1 MAWPEAELIRKKAQ
15 EVMGHQLASPA
26 LTKTGLR
33 LILQYVA
40 APILALLAL
49 IDLGLFLVFKYAFGQ
64 CYGVWCWF

>member
-1 MAWPEAELIRKKAQ
+1 
-15 EVMGHQLASPA
+15 MGHRLASPA